1 MVNSQHNYSQNP
13 IPDQEDALK
22 ALADLE
28 LAPGASWTEVSAQH
42 KRLVRFFHS
51 DKVKRPEDKVFADRK
66 LAKYNAARDLL
77 KAYFEF
83 YTQQE
88 PPAMASEAQ
97 TEPREQTE
105 TQSQAP
111 QAQTQTQA
119 QSQSQSQSQ
128 AQTSQSTEI
137 TLNVWARLMNAGPP
151 RWDKPLQQRSYTIK
165 TRTLKDIRRERMIK
179 TTALAASLLFVGFI
193 CAHRQA
199 EAVKIVREPL
209 AEQHKIDM
217 TGEIAAARRAEQEAH
232 EAREDARIKTMLL
245 ARQRGAAKNDL
256 DKYERAVAQDKA
268 NISDLKAR
276 LATDYL
282 ANTSRRSLE
291 IELNNRQN
299 DLIAMQKS
307 YDEALRQFQEIDGF
321 RPEDQ
326 AYDEYNRLH
335 GVTR

>member
-1 MVNSQHNYSQNP
+1 MVNSQHSYNQNP

-22 ALADLE
+22 ALADLD
-28 LAPGASWTEVSAQH
+28 LPPGASWAEVSAQH

-51 DKVKRPEDKVFADRK
+51 DKVKRPEDKVFADQK
-66 LAKYNAARDLL
+66 LARYNAARDLL

-83 YTQQE
+83 YPRPE
-88 PPAMASEAQ
+88 PAAEA
-97 TEPREQTE
+97 
-105 TQSQAP
+105 
-111 QAQTQTQA
+111 QAQTQETA
-119 QSQSQSQSQ
+119 
-128 AQTSQSTEI
+128 AQSTEI

-151 RWDKPLQQRSYTIK
+151 LWDKPAPERSYSIKTK

-179 TTALAASLLFVGFI
+179 TAALAATLLFVGYIF
-193 CAHRQA
+193 AHRQPETA
-199 EAVKIVREPL
+199 KIVREPL
-209 AEQHKIDM
+209 PEQHKIDT
-217 TGEIAAARRAEQEAH
+217 TGEMAAARRAEQEAH
-232 EAREDARIKTMLL
+232 EAREDARIKEMLL
-245 ARQRGAAKNDL
+245 ARQRGAAKNDV
-256 DKYERAVAQDKA
+256 DKYERAVAQDKV

-276 LATDYL
+276 LAKDYL

-307 YDEALRQFQEIDGF
+307 YDEALRQFHEIDGF